1 MRANWLPVRLTL
13 VVLAAVSVQAHS
25 ESCVVHSQGERLDV
39 KVCQENLTIPA
50 DLFHDGF
57 CKPQL
62 KDQEV
67 EVTYMQQCPTGSFG
81 QCSNAQV
88 ANMPYRQNIHYYGV
102 ASDAAFL
109 KPFCE
114 QQSKGVWKEQ

>member
-1 MRANWLPVRLTL
+1 MRAIRLPTWLALLSL
-13 VVLAAVSVQAHS
+13 VVMSSQTRA
-25 ESCVVHSQGERLDV
+25 ESCVVHSQSNKVDV
-39 KVCQENLTIPA
+39 KVCQENLNIPP

-62 KDQEV
+62 KDQKV
-67 EVTYMQQCPTGSFG
+67 EVTYSQECPAGSFG

-114 QQSKGVWKEQ
+114 QQSKGVWKAQ

>member
-1 MRANWLPVRLTL
+1 MRAIRLPAWLAL
-13 VVLAAVSVQAHS
+13 VSVAVMSSQALA
-25 ESCVVHSQGERLDV
+25 ESCVVHSQSDKVDV
-39 KVCQENLTIPA
+39 KVCQENLNIPP

-57 CKPQL
+57 CKPLL
-62 KDQEV
+62 KDQKV
-67 EVTYMQQCPTGSFG
+67 EVTYSQACPAGSFG

-114 QQSKGVWKEQ
+114 QQSKGVWKAQ